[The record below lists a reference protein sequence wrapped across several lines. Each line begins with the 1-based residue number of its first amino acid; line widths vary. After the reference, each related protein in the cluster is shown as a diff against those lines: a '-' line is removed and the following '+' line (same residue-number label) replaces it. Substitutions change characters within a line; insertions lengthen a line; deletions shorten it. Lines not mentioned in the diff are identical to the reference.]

1 LNLIKRIG
9 FTLFTSLALFA
20 GIWAYISIKNSK
32 RPSIEA
38 LSFLPDSCTIYL
50 NTSSFSELNKRITSQ
65 SLVFDKLKA
74 ISEVNKLCFT
84 LNQFD
89 SLTQSNQV
97 LKDELDG
104 ALIHLAVYGSS
115 NDWLAAFNIKELG
128 KQTDVMKEVITLF
141 NARELDSKVYKFNLA
156 NTSTHYFYFRDGV
169 ALVSNSKSL
178 LDKSLN
184 SSLQKFSTSKNYLEA
199 KATLTENNLVSVF
212 INHQLL
218 SQGKLS
224 SLINAYSTNNRAFTA
239 GAIGLEPSE
248 LKSTGVLKVDSTDVL
263 FYFTNQQSQSPD
275 ELAEVLPE
283 NVSKFKAYGFD
294 NYSNINNRFKA
305 SELSSEFWK
314 YINDKA
320 LYNLKNEFYENVK
333 NHLVQFTCNDE
344 SKFLAVQINDSIKA
358 VEHLK
363 FMSDS
368 VVISDASTIYQIH
381 KQEGLH
387 PNMFNS
393 VYEGAIQYGALF
405 NSYVLYSDSLQPLSQ
420 LIHNLKNGLTAYN
433 NLGFAAYK
441 NQNFPDTYN
450 YLFYT
455 SPSVTNKPFSTLLTA
470 QNQSDLFEN
479 FKHFSYCLIN
489 DKDGFKYRCELQHE
503 PENKGK
509 DQNNLWAFKMDST
522 STFKPFEFVNHQSRD
537 NEIVVQDNS
546 NTLYLLSNKGKLLW
560 KKKLIEKIN
569 SGITRVDAF
578 KNGKYQLLFSSSNYI
593 HLIDRNSD
601 YVTGFPVKLEAEC
614 TMPLCVFDYESK
626 LDYRLFVACKNN
638 KIYSYTIQGK
648 LNEGF
653 SKVSL
658 EKEMRLPLQYVKVGG
673 SDYLVGIDIEGK
685 IYTFSR
691 KGEPRIGLK
700 NRAIINCSAFMV
712 DVTTNIHSTYIIYVD
727 DKSGAINKISMSD
740 KKEIVN
746 LNYESEGTKVK
757 YTLVD
762 DNREMD
768 LVTTL
773 NQKFATYNLT
783 GDVLLTKQVNEELG
797 AADFYGDESH
807 AMYFAPVKE
816 KNLVLVYQSL
826 RQKTTTIEATS
837 MPLVSNLFGNNKK
850 YFIVCNGRWLYCKA
864 VN

>member
-1 LNLIKRIG
+1 MFAL
-9 FTLFTSLALFA
+9 LAMFA
-20 GIWAYISIKNSK
+20 GFWAYMSIKNSK
-32 RPSIEA
+32 RPSIDA
-38 LSFLPDSCTIYL
+38 LSFLPDSCSIYL

-74 ISEVNKLCFT
+74 IPEINNLCFT

-89 SLTQSNQV
+89 SIAQSNLI
-97 LKDELDG
+97 LKEELDG
-104 ALIHLAVYGSS
+104 ALIHLAVYDSS
-115 NDWLAAFNIKELG
+115 YDWLAAFNIKELG
-128 KQTDVMKEVITLF
+128 KQDEVINEVAKLF
-141 NARELDSKVYKFNLA
+141 NANELESKVYAFNLA
-156 NTSTHYFYFRDGV
+156 HNSAYYFYFSDGV
-169 ALVSNSKSL
+169 ALVTNSKKL
-178 LDKSLN
+178 IDKSLIK
-184 SSLQKFSTSKNYLEA
+184 SLPKFSRSKNYLEA
-199 KATLTENNLVSVF
+199 KSTLTENNLVSVF
-212 INHQLL
+212 INHELI

-224 SLINAYSTNNRAFTA
+224 TLINAYSSNSKSFTA
-239 GAIGLEPSE
+239 GAFNLEPSE
-248 LKSTGVLKVDSTDVL
+248 LKSTGVLKVDSADVL
-263 FYFTNQQSQSPD
+263 SYLTNQQAQSPD
-275 ELAEVLPE
+275 DLALILPE
-283 NVSKFKAYGFD
+283 NISKFKTYGFD
-294 NYSNINNRFKA
+294 NYNKINSRF
-305 SELSSEFWK
+305 SSTKLMHEFWLS
-314 YINDKA
+314 INDKA
-320 LYNLKNEFYENVK
+320 LYNLKNEFYDNVK
-333 NHLVQFTCNDE
+333 NHLIDFTCNDE
-344 SKFLAVQINDSIKA
+344 SKFLAIQINDTIKA
-358 VEHLK
+358 SEHLK
-363 FMSDS
+363 LMSDS
-368 VVISDASTIYQIH
+368 VIASSTVSLYQIH
-381 KQEGLH
+381 SHQGIN
-387 PNMFNS
+387 PTIFNTFYDGS
-393 VYEGAIQYGALF
+393 IKYATLYHSYILF
-405 NSYVLYSDSLQPLSQ
+405 SDSLQSLNE
-420 LIHNLKNGLTAYN
+420 LIKTLKSGLTAYN
-433 NLGFAAYK
+433 NPGFAAYK

-455 SPSVTNKPFSTLLTA
+455 SPSITNKPFSTLLTSEG
-470 QNQSDLFEN
+470 QSDLFES

-503 PENKGK
+503 AENKGK

-522 STFKPFEFVNHQSRD
+522 SSFKPFEFLNHQTKD
-537 NEIVVQDNS
+537 NEIVVQDNA

-560 KKKLIEKIN
+560 KKILSEKIN
-569 SGITRVDAF
+569 SPVTRVDAF
-578 KNGKYQLLFSSSNYI
+578 KNGKYQLLFSSNNYI
-593 HLIDRNSD
+593 HLIDRNGD
-601 YVTGFPVKLEAEC
+601 YVTGFPVKLEAES